1 KYRILVVDDNR
12 DGADSLARMLRL
24 MGHEIYTAYDGH
36 QAVEMADS
44 QRPEI
49 VLLDIGMPKLNGHD
63 AARLIRQQPW
73 GKNMLLIAL
82 TGWGREEDRRQT
94 EEAGFN
100 HHLVKPVD
108 ARTLLEVLAGL
119 HADCA

>member
-1 KYRILVVDDNR
+1 VIRLPVLLQLPSAEPQPSDEAEDSVDASKYRILVVDDNR

-24 MGHEIYTAYDGH
+24 MGHEIHTAYDGE

-44 QRPEI
+44 MRPEI
-49 VLLDIGMPKLNGHD
+49 VLLDIGMPKLNGYD

-82 TGWGREEDRRQT
+82 
-94 EEAGFN
+94 
-100 HHLVKPVD
+100 
-108 ARTLLEVLAGL
+108 
-119 HADCA
+119 